1 MEEIRY
7 LLQKEKYRTRDL
19 YERAFSEDSAEFV
32 DYYYQW
38 KTRDNQILVM
48 EEEGRIQ
55 VMLHLN
61 PYSLLIWGHGQ
72 EVPYIVAVATEPDCQ
87 RQGKMRR
94 VMEFALQDL
103 ERRGIPFA
111 FLLPADPAYYQG
123 QGFVFFPEN
132 SGKKTGGNQRH
143 SRLQWSK
150 ARPEDIPELAEF
162 SNHILKEQ
170 YHIFIR
176 REETYYKR
184 LFAELET
191 EQGGILLGRMA
202 GALEGALTY
211 GMERPDWA
219 EVKELLLR
227 PGVWDGR
234 ADCAEE
240 ICTNRRDALK
250 ERRGGR
256 ADSITETCRI
266 ALPGLKINTARFD
279 MMFRIASLK
288 DFVSL
293 MKSEAERCYEIEVK
307 DSVIGSNCGCYRI
320 EIGKDGG
327 RMQRISREQ
336 VKQELDISSLA
347 RLLVRDIRVHLG
359 EWV

>member
-103 ERRGIPFA
+103 ERRRIPFA

-132 SGKKTGGNQRH
+132 SGKKICGNQGH

-211 GMERPDWA
+211 GMERPDRA

>member
-103 ERRGIPFA
+103 ERRRIPFA

-132 SGKKTGGNQRH
+132 SGKKPAG
-143 SRLQWSK
+143 
-150 ARPEDIPELAEF
+150 
-162 SNHILKEQ
+162 
-170 YHIFIR
+170 IR
-176 REETYYKR
+176 DT
-184 LFAELET
+184 
-191 EQGGILLGRMA
+191 A
-202 GALEGALTY
+202 GCNGS
-211 GMERPDWA
+211 RPDRRIFRS
-219 EVKELLLR
+219 LR
-227 PGVWDGR
+227 NFP
-234 ADCAEE
+234 
-240 ICTNRRDALK
+240 I
-250 ERRGGR
+250 
-256 ADSITETCRI
+256 I
-266 ALPGLKINTARFD
+266 F
-279 MMFRIASLK
+279 
-288 DFVSL
+288 
-293 MKSEAERCYEIEVK
+293 
-307 DSVIGSNCGCYRI
+307 
-320 EIGKDGG
+320 
-327 RMQRISREQ
+327 
-336 VKQELDISSLA
+336 
-347 RLLVRDIRVHLG
+347 
-359 EWV
+359 